1 MERDLSLDNILT
13 DEDISSLFEDD
24 DIEGTTS
31 DETDDNKTEKTDKED
46 KETTEVNV
54 EELFTE
60 PESVG
65 RENNN
70 KEEQEDTDSNNDG
83 ASPNFFSSIAAALV
97 DEGVFPD
104 LNEDDISQIKGP
116 EEFRDLIDQQ
126 IKAGIEEAN
135 KRVLEALNA
144 GLEPTEIQYYE
155 RAMSYLNSLDDETL
169 EDESEKGETLRKTI
183 IYQDFI
189 NRGFSKE
196 RAIKEVEK
204 SFKAGTDIEDAKES
218 LNGNKEF
225 YEKQYD
231 NLIKK
236 GKEEE
241 AKEARKQKEQA
252 EELKKSILTE
262 KKVFGDIE
270 IDKNT
275 RQRVYDNIAKP
286 IYKDPD
292 SGEFLT
298 AIEKYR
304 KENSTEFLKNLGLL
318 FTLTDGFKNI
328 DALVGGKVKKEVK
341 KGLRELETKIRN
353 TSTPSSGNLRFV
365 NGGFN
370 DKDSVFS
377 KNFEIDI

>member
-1 MERDLSLDNILT
+1 MERELSLDNILS
-13 DEDISSLFEDD
+13 DEDISSLFDT
-24 DIEGTTS
+24 DIQEETTS
-31 DETDDNKTEKTDKED
+31 DDTDENKTNEDNK
-46 KETTEVNV
+46 TTEVNV

-70 KEEQEDTDSNNDG
+70 KEEQEDPSSDDDG
-83 ASPNFFSSIAAALV
+83 ASPNFFSSSAAALV

-104 LNEDDISQIKGP
+104 LDDDEIAQIKGP
-116 EEFRDLIDQQ
+116 EDFRDLIDKQ
-126 IKAGIEEAN
+126 IKNGIEESQ
-135 KRVLEALNA
+135 KRVLDALNA
-144 GLEPTEIQYYE
+144 GMEPTEIQNYE
-155 RAMSYLNSLDDETL
+155 RVISYLDSIDDVAL
-169 EDESEKGETLRKTI
+169 EDESDKGENLRKNI

-196 RAIKEVEK
+196 RATKEVEK
-204 SFKAGTDIEDAKES
+204 SFRAGTDIEDAKES

-225 YEKQYD
+225 YKKHYND
-231 NLIKK
+231 LINE
-236 GKEEE
+236 GKEAAAQE
-241 AKEARKQKEQA
+241 AKREKEQA

-286 IYKDPD
+286 IYKDPN
-292 SGEFLT
+292 SGEYLT
-298 AIEKYR
+298 AVQKYQR
-304 KENSTEFLKNLGLL
+304 ENRNEYIKNVGLL

-341 KGLRELETKIRN
+341 KGLRDLESKIK
-353 TSTPSSGNLRFV
+353 STGTTSSGNLRFA
-365 NGGFN
+365 NGGYN
-370 DKDSVFS
+370 DKESVFS
-377 KNFEIDI
+377 KNFELDI

>member
-24 DIEGTTS
+24 NIEETTS
-31 DETDDNKTEKTDKED
+31 DETDDNKTKED
-46 KETTEVNV
+46 NETTEVNV

-70 KEEQEDTDSNNDG
+70 NEEQEDTNDPNDDG

-104 LNEDDISQIKGP
+104 LNEDEISQIKGP
-116 EEFRDLIDQQ
+116 EDFRDLIDRQ
-126 IKAGIEEAN
+126 IKSGIDEAN
-135 KRVLEALNA
+135 QRVLEALNA
-144 GLEPTEIQYYE
+144 GVEPTAIQNYE
-155 RAMSYLNSLDDETL
+155 RVLSYLDSIDDASL
-169 EDESEKGETLRKTI
+169 EDESEKGENLRKNI
-183 IYQDFI
+183 IYQDYI

-196 RAIKEVEK
+196 RATKEVEK
-204 SFKAGTDIEDAKES
+204 SFRAGTDIEDAKES
-218 LNGNKEF
+218 LTGNKDF
-225 YEKQYD
+225 YKGQYD
-231 NLIKK
+231 DLIKE
-236 GKEEE
+236 GKEAE
-241 AKEARKQKEQA
+241 AKEAKKQKEQA

-275 RQRVYDNIAKP
+275 RQRVYDNVAKP

-292 SGEFLT
+292 SGEYLT
-298 AIEKYR
+298 AVQKYQR
-304 KENSTEFLKNLGLL
+304 ENPVEFSKNLGLL

-328 DALVGGKVKKEVK
+328 DTLVGGKVKKEVK
-341 KGLRELETKIRN
+341 KGLRELETKIRS
-353 TSTPSSGNLRFV
+353 TSSSTSGNLRFA
-365 NGGFN
+365 NGGYN
-370 DKDSVFS
+370 DKESIFS

>member
-24 DIEGTTS
+24 NIEETTS
-31 DETDDNKTEKTDKED
+31 EETDDNKTKED
-46 KETTEVNV
+46 NKTTEVNV
-54 EELFTE
+54 EELFVE

-70 KEEQEDTDSNNDG
+70 NEEQEDTNDPNDDG

-104 LNEDDISQIKGP
+104 LNEDEISQIKGP
-116 EEFRDLIDQQ
+116 EDFRDLIDRQ
-126 IKAGIEEAN
+126 IKSGIDEAN
-135 KRVLEALNA
+135 QRVLEALNA
-144 GLEPTEIQYYE
+144 GVEPTAIQNYE
-155 RAMSYLNSLDDETL
+155 RVLSYLDSIDDASL
-169 EDESEKGETLRKTI
+169 EDESEKGENLRKNI
-183 IYQDFI
+183 IYQDYI

-196 RAIKEVEK
+196 RATKEVEK
-204 SFKAGTDIEDAKES
+204 SFRAGTDIEDAKES
-218 LNGNKEF
+218 LTGNKDF
-225 YEKQYD
+225 YKGQYD
-231 NLIKK
+231 DLIKE
-236 GKEEE
+236 GKEAE
-241 AKEARKQKEQA
+241 AKEAKKQKEQA

-275 RQRVYDNIAKP
+275 RQRVYDNVAKP

-292 SGEFLT
+292 SGEYLT
-298 AIEKYR
+298 AVQKYQR
-304 KENSTEFLKNLGLL
+304 EHPVEFSKNLGLL

-328 DALVGGKVKKEVK
+328 DTLVGGKVKKEVK
-341 KGLRELETKIRN
+341 KGLRELETKIRS
-353 TSTPSSGNLRFV
+353 TSSSTSGNLRFA
-365 NGGFN
+365 NGGYN
-370 DKDSVFS
+370 DKESIFS

>member
-24 DIEGTTS
+24 NIEETTS
-31 DETDDNKTEKTDKED
+31 EETDDNKTKED
-46 KETTEVNV
+46 NKTTEVNV
-54 EELFTE
+54 DDLFTE

-70 KEEQEDTDSNNDG
+70 NEEQEDTNDPNDDG

-104 LNEDDISQIKGP
+104 LNEDEISQIKGP
-116 EEFRDLIDQQ
+116 EDFRDLIDRQ
-126 IKAGIEEAN
+126 IKSGIDEAN
-135 KRVLEALNA
+135 QRVLEALNA
-144 GLEPTEIQYYE
+144 GVEPTAIQNYE
-155 RAMSYLNSLDDETL
+155 RVLSYLDSIDDASL
-169 EDESEKGETLRKTI
+169 EDESEKGENLRKNI
-183 IYQDFI
+183 IYQDYI

-196 RAIKEVEK
+196 RATKEVEK
-204 SFKAGTDIEDAKES
+204 SFRAGTDIEDAKES
-218 LNGNKEF
+218 LTGNKDF
-225 YEKQYD
+225 YKGQYD
-231 NLIKK
+231 DLIKE
-236 GKEEE
+236 GKEAE
-241 AKEARKQKEQA
+241 AKEAKKQKEQA

-275 RQRVYDNIAKP
+275 RQRVYDNVAKP

-292 SGEFLT
+292 SGEYLT
-298 AIEKYR
+298 AVQKYQR
-304 KENSTEFLKNLGLL
+304 EHPVEFSKNLGLL

-328 DALVGGKVKKEVK
+328 DTLVGGKVKKEVK
-341 KGLRELETKIRN
+341 KGLRELETKIRS
-353 TSTPSSGNLRFV
+353 TSSSTSGNLRFA
-365 NGGFN
+365 NGGYN
-370 DKDSVFS
+370 DKESIFS

>member
-24 DIEGTTS
+24 NIDETTS
-31 DETDDNKTEKTDKED
+31 DETDDNKTKED
-46 KETTEVNV
+46 NKTTEVNV
-54 EELFTE
+54 EELFAE

-70 KEEQEDTDSNNDG
+70 NEEQEDTNDPNDDG

-104 LNEDDISQIKGP
+104 LNEDEISQIKGP
-116 EEFRDLIDQQ
+116 EDFRDLIDRQ
-126 IKAGIEEAN
+126 IKSGIDEAN
-135 KRVLEALNA
+135 QRVLEALNA
-144 GLEPTEIQYYE
+144 GVEPTAIQNYE
-155 RAMSYLNSLDDETL
+155 RVLSYLNSIDDASL
-169 EDESEKGETLRKTI
+169 EDESEKGENLRKNI
-183 IYQDFI
+183 IYQDYI

-196 RAIKEVEK
+196 RATKEVEK
-204 SFKAGTDIEDAKES
+204 SFRAGTDIEDAKES
-218 LNGNKEF
+218 LTGNKDF
-225 YEKQYD
+225 YQGQYD
-231 NLIKK
+231 DLIKE
-236 GKEEE
+236 GKEAE
-241 AKEARKQKEQA
+241 AKEAKKQKEQA

-275 RQRVYDNIAKP
+275 RQRVYDNVAKP

-292 SGEFLT
+292 SGEYLT
-298 AIEKYR
+298 AVQKYQR
-304 KENSTEFLKNLGLL
+304 EHPVEFSKNLGLL

-328 DALVGGKVKKEVK
+328 DTLVGGKVKKEVK
-341 KGLRELETKIRN
+341 KGLRELETKIKS
-353 TSTPSSGNLRFV
+353 TSSSTSGNLRFA
-365 NGGFN
+365 NGGYN
-370 DKDSVFS
+370 DKESVFS

>member
-24 DIEGTTS
+24 NIEETTS
-31 DETDDNKTEKTDKED
+31 DETDDNKTKED
-46 KETTEVNV
+46 NKTTEVNV

-70 KEEQEDTDSNNDG
+70 NEEQEDTNDPNDDG

-104 LNEDDISQIKGP
+104 LDEDEISQIKGP
-116 EEFRDLIDQQ
+116 EDFRDLIDRQ
-126 IKAGIEEAN
+126 IKSGIDEAN
-135 KRVLEALNA
+135 QRVLEALNA
-144 GLEPTEIQYYE
+144 GVEPTAIQNYE
-155 RAMSYLNSLDDETL
+155 RVLSYLNSIDDASL
-169 EDESEKGETLRKTI
+169 EDESEKGENLRKNI
-183 IYQDFI
+183 IYQDYI

-196 RAIKEVEK
+196 RATKEVEK
-204 SFKAGTDIEDAKES
+204 SFRAGTDIEDAKES
-218 LNGNKEF
+218 LTGNKDF
-225 YEKQYD
+225 YKGQYD
-231 NLIKK
+231 DLIKE
-236 GKEEE
+236 GKEAE
-241 AKEARKQKEQA
+241 AKEAKKQKEQA

-286 IYKDPD
+286 IYKDLD
-292 SGEFLT
+292 SGEYLT
-298 AIEKYR
+298 AVQKYQR
-304 KENSTEFLKNLGLL
+304 EHPVEFSKNLGLL

-328 DALVGGKVKKEVK
+328 DTLVGGKVKKEVK
-341 KGLRELETKIRN
+341 KGLRELETKIRS
-353 TSTPSSGNLRFV
+353 TSSSTSGNLRFA
-365 NGGFN
+365 NGGYN
-370 DKDSVFS
+370 DKESIFS
-377 KNFEIDI
+377 KNFEIDV

>member
-24 DIEGTTS
+24 NIEETTS
-31 DETDDNKTEKTDKED
+31 DETDDNKTKED
-46 KETTEVNV
+46 NKTTEVNV

-70 KEEQEDTDSNNDG
+70 NEEQEDTNDPNDDG

-104 LNEDDISQIKGP
+104 LNEDEISQIKGP
-116 EEFRDLIDQQ
+116 EDFRDLIDRQ
-126 IKAGIEEAN
+126 IKSGIDEAN
-135 KRVLEALNA
+135 QRVLEALNA
-144 GLEPTEIQYYE
+144 GVEPTAIQNYE
-155 RAMSYLNSLDDETL
+155 RVLSYLDSIDDATI
-169 EDESEKGETLRKTI
+169 EDESEKGENLRKNI
-183 IYQDFI
+183 IYQDYI

-196 RAIKEVEK
+196 RATKEVEK
-204 SFKAGTDIEDAKES
+204 SFRAGTDIEDAKES
-218 LNGNKEF
+218 LTGNKDF
-225 YEKQYD
+225 YRGQYD
-231 NLIKK
+231 DLIKE
-236 GKEEE
+236 GKEAE
-241 AKEARKQKEQA
+241 AKEAKREKAQA

-262 KKVFGDIE
+262 KKIFGDIE

-292 SGEFLT
+292 SGKLLT
-298 AIEKYR
+298 AVQKYQR
-304 KENSTEFLKNLGLL
+304 ENPVEFSKNLGLL

-341 KGLRELETKIRN
+341 KGLRELETKIRS
-353 TSTPSSGNLRFV
+353 TSSSTSGNLRFA
-365 NGGFN
+365 NGGYN
-370 DKDSVFS
+370 DKESIFS

>member
-24 DIEGTTS
+24 NIEETTS
-31 DETDDNKTEKTDKED
+31 EETDDNKTKED
-46 KETTEVNV
+46 NKTTEVNV

-70 KEEQEDTDSNNDG
+70 NEEQEDTNDPNDDG

-104 LNEDDISQIKGP
+104 LNEDEISQIKGP
-116 EEFRDLIDQQ
+116 EDFRDLIDRQ
-126 IKAGIEEAN
+126 IKSGIDEAN
-135 KRVLEALNA
+135 QRVLEALNA
-144 GLEPTEIQYYE
+144 GVEPTAIQNYE
-155 RAMSYLNSLDDETL
+155 RVLSYLDSIDDASL
-169 EDESEKGETLRKTI
+169 EDESEKGENLRKNI
-183 IYQDFI
+183 IYQDYI

-196 RAIKEVEK
+196 RATKEVEK
-204 SFKAGTDIEDAKES
+204 SFRAGTDIEDAKES
-218 LNGNKEF
+218 LTGNKDF
-225 YEKQYD
+225 YQGQYD
-231 NLIKK
+231 DLIKE
-236 GKEEE
+236 GKEAE
-241 AKEARKQKEQA
+241 AKEAKKQKEQA

-275 RQRVYDNIAKP
+275 RQRVYDNVAKP

-292 SGEFLT
+292 SGEYLT
-298 AIEKYR
+298 AVQKYQR
-304 KENSTEFLKNLGLL
+304 EHPVEFSKNLGLL

-328 DALVGGKVKKEVK
+328 DTLVGGKVKKEVK
-341 KGLRELETKIRN
+341 KGLRELETKIRS
-353 TSTPSSGNLRFV
+353 TSSSTSGNLRFA
-365 NGGFN
+365 NGGYN
-370 DKDSVFS
+370 DKESVFS
-377 KNFEIDI
+377 KNFEIDV

>member
-24 DIEGTTS
+24 NIEETTS
-31 DETDDNKTEKTDKED
+31 DETDDNKTKED
-46 KETTEVNV
+46 NKTTEVNV
-54 EELFTE
+54 DELFTE

-70 KEEQEDTDSNNDG
+70 NEEQEDTNDPNDDG

-104 LNEDDISQIKGP
+104 LNEDEISQIKGP
-116 EEFRDLIDQQ
+116 EDFRDLIDRQ
-126 IKAGIEEAN
+126 IKSGIDEAN
-135 KRVLEALNA
+135 QRVLDALNA
-144 GLEPTEIQYYE
+144 GVEPAEIQNYE
-155 RAMSYLNSLDDETL
+155 RVLSYLNSIDDAAI
-169 EDESEKGETLRKTI
+169 EDESEKGENLRKNI
-183 IYQDFI
+183 IYQDYI

-196 RAIKEVEK
+196 RATKEVEK
-204 SFKAGTDIEDAKES
+204 SFRAGTDIEDAKES
-218 LNGNKEF
+218 LTGNKDF
-225 YEKQYD
+225 YKGQYD
-231 NLIKK
+231 DLIKE
-236 GKEEE
+236 GKEAE
-241 AKEARKQKEQA
+241 AKEAKRQKEQA

-292 SGEFLT
+292 SGEYIT
-298 AIEKYR
+298 AVQKYQR
-304 KENSTEFLKNLGLL
+304 EHPVEFSKNLGLL

-328 DALVGGKVKKEVK
+328 DTLVGGKVKKEVK
-341 KGLRELETKIRN
+341 KGLRELETKIRS
-353 TSTPSSGNLRFV
+353 TSSSTSGNLRFA
-365 NGGFN
+365 NGGYN
-370 DKDSVFS
+370 DKESIFS

>member
-24 DIEGTTS
+24 NIEETTS
-31 DETDDNKTEKTDKED
+31 DETDDNKTKED
-46 KETTEVNV
+46 NKTTEVNV

-70 KEEQEDTDSNNDG
+70 NEEQEDTNDPNDDG

-104 LNEDDISQIKGP
+104 LNEDEISQVKGP
-116 EEFRDLIDQQ
+116 EDFRDLINRQ
-126 IKAGIEEAN
+126 IKSGIDEAN
-135 KRVLEALNA
+135 QRVLEALNA
-144 GLEPTEIQYYE
+144 GVEPTAIQNYE
-155 RAMSYLNSLDDETL
+155 RVLSYLNSIDDATL
-169 EDESEKGETLRKTI
+169 EDESEKGENLRKNI
-183 IYQDFI
+183 IYQDYI

-196 RAIKEVEK
+196 RATKEVEK
-204 SFKAGTDIEDAKES
+204 SFRAGTDIEDAKES
-218 LNGNKEF
+218 LTGNKDF
-225 YEKQYD
+225 YQGQYD
-231 NLIKK
+231 DLIKE
-236 GKEEE
+236 GKEAE
-241 AKEARKQKEQA
+241 AKEAKKQKEQA

-275 RQRVYDNIAKP
+275 RQRVYDNVAKP

-292 SGEFLT
+292 SGEYLT
-298 AIEKYR
+298 AVQKYQR
-304 KENSTEFLKNLGLL
+304 EHPVEFSKNLGLL

-328 DALVGGKVKKEVK
+328 DTLVGGKVKKEVK
-341 KGLRELETKIRN
+341 KGLRELETKIRS
-353 TSTPSSGNLRFV
+353 TSSSTSGNLRFA
-365 NGGFN
+365 NGGYN
-370 DKDSVFS
+370 DKESIFS
-377 KNFEIDI
+377 KNFEIDV

>member
-24 DIEGTTS
+24 NIEETTS
-31 DETDDNKTEKTDKED
+31 DETDDNKTKED
-46 KETTEVNV
+46 NKTTEVNV

-70 KEEQEDTDSNNDG
+70 NEEQEDTNDPNDDG

-104 LNEDDISQIKGP
+104 LNEDEISQIRGP
-116 EEFRDLIDQQ
+116 EDFRDLIDRQ
-126 IKAGIEEAN
+126 IKSGIDEAN
-135 KRVLEALNA
+135 QRVLEALNA
-144 GLEPTEIQYYE
+144 GVEPTAIQNYE
-155 RAMSYLNSLDDETL
+155 RVLSYLDSIDDATL
-169 EDESEKGETLRKTI
+169 EDESEKGENLRKNI
-183 IYQDFI
+183 IYQDYI

-196 RAIKEVEK
+196 RATKEVEK
-204 SFKAGTDIEDAKES
+204 SFRAGTDIEDAKES
-218 LNGNKEF
+218 LTGNKDF
-225 YEKQYD
+225 YRGQYD
-231 NLIKK
+231 DLIKE
-236 GKEEE
+236 GKEAE
-241 AKEARKQKEQA
+241 AKEAKREKEQA

-292 SGEFLT
+292 SGKLLT
-298 AIEKYR
+298 AVQKYQR
-304 KENSTEFLKNLGLL
+304 ENPVEFSKNLGLL

-328 DALVGGKVKKEVK
+328 DTLVGGKVKKEVK
-341 KGLRELETKIRN
+341 KGLRELETKIRS
-353 TSTPSSGNLRFV
+353 TSSSTSGNLRFA
-365 NGGFN
+365 NGGYN
-370 DKDSVFS
+370 DKESVFS

>member
-1 MERDLSLDNILT
+1 MERELSLDNILS
-13 DEDISSLFEDD
+13 DEDISSLFDT
-24 DIEGTTS
+24 DIQEETTS
-31 DETDDNKTEKTDKED
+31 DDTDENKTNEDNK
-46 KETTEVNV
+46 TTEVNV

-70 KEEQEDTDSNNDG
+70 KEEQEDPSSDDDG

-104 LNEDDISQIKGP
+104 LDDDEIAQIKGP
-116 EEFRDLIDQQ
+116 EDFRDLIDKQ
-126 IKAGIEEAN
+126 IKNGIEESQ
-135 KRVLEALNA
+135 KRVLDALNA
-144 GLEPTEIQYYE
+144 GMEPTEIQNYE
-155 RAMSYLNSLDDETL
+155 RVISYLDSIDDVAL
-169 EDESEKGETLRKTI
+169 EDESDKGENLRKNI

-196 RAIKEVEK
+196 RATKEVEK
-204 SFKAGTDIEDAKES
+204 SFRAGTDIEDAKES

-225 YEKQYD
+225 YKKHYND
-231 NLIKK
+231 LINE
-236 GKEEE
+236 GKEAAAQE
-241 AKEARKQKEQA
+241 AKREKEQA

-286 IYKDPD
+286 IYKDPN
-292 SGEFLT
+292 SGEYLT
-298 AIEKYR
+298 AVQKYQR
-304 KENSTEFLKNLGLL
+304 ENRNEYIKNVGLL

-341 KGLRELETKIRN
+341 KGLRDLESKIK
-353 TSTPSSGNLRFV
+353 STGTTSSGNLRFA
-365 NGGFN
+365 NGGYN
-370 DKDSVFS
+370 DKESVFS
-377 KNFEIDI
+377 KNFELDI

>member
-24 DIEGTTS
+24 NIEETTS
-31 DETDDNKTEKTDKED
+31 DETDDNKTKED
-46 KETTEVNV
+46 NKTTEVNV
-54 EELFTE
+54 DELFTE

-70 KEEQEDTDSNNDG
+70 NEEQEDTNDPNDDG

-104 LNEDDISQIKGP
+104 LNEDEISQIKGP
-116 EEFRDLIDQQ
+116 EDFRDLIDRQ
-126 IKAGIEEAN
+126 IKSGIDEAN
-135 KRVLEALNA
+135 QRVLEALNA
-144 GLEPTEIQYYE
+144 GVEPTAIQNYE
-155 RAMSYLNSLDDETL
+155 RVLSYLNSIDDASL
-169 EDESEKGETLRKTI
+169 EDESEKGENLRRNI
-183 IYQDFI
+183 IYQDYI

-196 RAIKEVEK
+196 RATKEVEK
-204 SFKAGTDIEDAKES
+204 SFRAGTDIEDAKES
-218 LNGNKEF
+218 LTGNKDF
-225 YEKQYD
+225 YQGQYD
-231 NLIKK
+231 DLIKE
-236 GKEEE
+236 GKEAE
-241 AKEARKQKEQA
+241 AKEAKKQKEQA

-275 RQRVYDNIAKP
+275 RQRVYDNVAKP

-292 SGEFLT
+292 SGEYLT
-298 AIEKYR
+298 AVQKYQR
-304 KENSTEFLKNLGLL
+304 EHPVEFSKNLGLL

-341 KGLRELETKIRN
+341 KGLRELETKIRS
-353 TSTPSSGNLRFV
+353 TSSSTSGNLRFA
-365 NGGFN
+365 NGGYN
-370 DKDSVFS
+370 DKESIFS
-377 KNFEIDI
+377 KNFEIDV

>member
-24 DIEGTTS
+24 NIEETTS
-31 DETDDNKTEKTDKED
+31 DETDDNKTKED
-46 KETTEVNV
+46 NKTTEVNV
-54 EELFTE
+54 EELFAE

-70 KEEQEDTDSNNDG
+70 NEEQEDTNDPNDDG

-116 EEFRDLIDQQ
+116 EDFRDLIDRQ
-126 IKAGIEEAN
+126 IKSGIDEAN
-135 KRVLEALNA
+135 QRVLEALNA
-144 GLEPTEIQYYE
+144 GVEPTAIQNYE
-155 RAMSYLNSLDDETL
+155 RVLSYLDSIDDATL
-169 EDESEKGETLRKTI
+169 EDESEKGENLRKNI
-183 IYQDFI
+183 IYQDYI

-196 RAIKEVEK
+196 RATKEVEK

-218 LNGNKEF
+218 LTGNKDF
-225 YEKQYD
+225 YKGQYND
-231 NLIKK
+231 LIKE
-236 GKEEE
+236 GKEAE
-241 AKEARKQKEQA
+241 AKEAKKQKEQA
-252 EELKKSILTE
+252 EELKKSILVE

-292 SGEFLT
+292 SGEYLT
-298 AIEKYR
+298 AVQKYQR
-304 KENSTEFLKNLGLL
+304 ENPVEFSKNLGLL

-341 KGLRELETKIRN
+341 KGLRELETKIRS
-353 TSTPSSGNLRFV
+353 TSSSTSGNLKFA
-365 NGGFN
+365 NGGYN
-370 DKDSVFS
+370 DKESIFS

>member
-24 DIEGTTS
+24 NIEETSS
-31 DETDDNKTEKTDKED
+31 DETDDNKTKED
-46 KETTEVNV
+46 NETTEVNV

-70 KEEQEDTDSNNDG
+70 NEEQEDTNDPNDDG

-104 LNEDDISQIKGP
+104 LNEDEISQIKGP
-116 EEFRDLIDQQ
+116 EDFRDLIDRQ
-126 IKAGIEEAN
+126 IKSGIDEAN
-135 KRVLEALNA
+135 QRVLEALNA
-144 GLEPTEIQYYE
+144 GVEPTAIQNYE
-155 RAMSYLNSLDDETL
+155 RVLSYLDSIDDATL
-169 EDESEKGETLRKTI
+169 EDESEKGENLRKNI
-183 IYQDFI
+183 IYQDYI

-196 RAIKEVEK
+196 RATKEVEK
-204 SFKAGTDIEDAKES
+204 SFRAGTDIEDAKES
-218 LNGNKEF
+218 LTGNKDF
-225 YEKQYD
+225 YKGQYD
-231 NLIKK
+231 DLIKE
-236 GKEEE
+236 GKEAE
-241 AKEARKQKEQA
+241 AKEAKKQKEQA

-275 RQRVYDNIAKP
+275 RQRVYDNVAKP

-292 SGEFLT
+292 SGEYLT
-298 AIEKYR
+298 AVQKYQR
-304 KENSTEFLKNLGLL
+304 ENPVEFSKNLGLL

-328 DALVGGKVKKEVK
+328 DTLVGGKVKKEVK
-341 KGLRELETKIRN
+341 KGLRELETKIRS
-353 TSTPSSGNLRFV
+353 TSSSTSGNLRFA
-365 NGGFN
+365 NGGYN
-370 DKDSVFS
+370 DKESIFS

>member
-24 DIEGTTS
+24 NIEETTS
-31 DETDDNKTEKTDKED
+31 DETDDNKTKED
-46 KETTEVNV
+46 NETTEVNV

-70 KEEQEDTDSNNDG
+70 NEEQEDTNDPNDDG

-104 LNEDDISQIKGP
+104 LNEDEISQIKGP
-116 EEFRDLIDQQ
+116 EDFRDLIDRQ
-126 IKAGIEEAN
+126 IKSGIDEAN
-135 KRVLEALNA
+135 QRVLEALNA
-144 GLEPTEIQYYE
+144 GVEPTAIQNYE
-155 RAMSYLNSLDDETL
+155 RVLSYLNSIDDASL
-169 EDESEKGETLRKTI
+169 EDESEKGENLRKNI
-183 IYQDFI
+183 IYQDYI

-196 RAIKEVEK
+196 RATKEVEK
-204 SFKAGTDIEDAKES
+204 SFRAGTDIEDAKES
-218 LNGNKEF
+218 LTGNKDF
-225 YEKQYD
+225 YKGQYD
-231 NLIKK
+231 DLIKE
-236 GKEEE
+236 GKEAE
-241 AKEARKQKEQA
+241 AKEAKKQKEQA

-275 RQRVYDNIAKP
+275 RQRVYDNVAKP

-292 SGEFLT
+292 SGEYLT
-298 AIEKYR
+298 AVQKYQR
-304 KENSTEFLKNLGLL
+304 EHPVEFSKNLGLL

-328 DALVGGKVKKEVK
+328 DTLVGGKVKKEVK
-341 KGLRELETKIRN
+341 KGLRELETKIRS
-353 TSTPSSGNLRFV
+353 TSSSTSGNLRFA
-365 NGGFN
+365 NGGYN
-370 DKDSVFS
+370 DKESIFS

>member
-24 DIEGTTS
+24 NIEETTS
-31 DETDDNKTEKTDKED
+31 DETDDNKTKED
-46 KETTEVNV
+46 NKTTEVNV
-54 EELFTE
+54 DELFTE

-70 KEEQEDTDSNNDG
+70 NEEQEDTNDPNDDG

-104 LNEDDISQIKGP
+104 LNEDEISQIKGP
-116 EEFRDLIDQQ
+116 EDFRDLIDRQ
-126 IKAGIEEAN
+126 IKSGIDEAN
-135 KRVLEALNA
+135 QRVLEALNA
-144 GLEPTEIQYYE
+144 GVEPTAIQNYE
-155 RAMSYLNSLDDETL
+155 RVLSYLNSIDDASL
-169 EDESEKGETLRKTI
+169 EDESEKGENLRKNI
-183 IYQDFI
+183 IYQDYI

-196 RAIKEVEK
+196 RATKEVEK
-204 SFKAGTDIEDAKES
+204 SFRAGTDIEDAKES
-218 LNGNKEF
+218 LTGNKDF
-225 YEKQYD
+225 YKGQYD
-231 NLIKK
+231 DLIKE
-236 GKEEE
+236 GKEAE
-241 AKEARKQKEQA
+241 AKEAKREKEQA

-275 RQRVYDNIAKP
+275 RQRVYDNVAKP

-292 SGEFLT
+292 SGEYLT
-298 AIEKYR
+298 AVQKYQR
-304 KENSTEFLKNLGLL
+304 EHPVEFSKNLGLL

-328 DALVGGKVKKEVK
+328 DTLVGGKVKKEVK
-341 KGLRELETKIRN
+341 KGLRELETKIRS
-353 TSTPSSGNLRFV
+353 TSSSTSGNLRFA
-365 NGGFN
+365 NGGYN
-370 DKDSVFS
+370 DKESIFS

>member
-13 DEDISSLFEDD
+13 DEDISSLFGDD
-24 DIEGTTS
+24 NIEETTS
-31 DETDDNKTEKTDKED
+31 DETDDNKTKED
-46 KETTEVNV
+46 NETTEVNV

-70 KEEQEDTDSNNDG
+70 NEEQEDTNDPNDDG

-104 LNEDDISQIKGP
+104 LNEDEISQIKGP
-116 EEFRDLIDQQ
+116 EDFRDLIDRQ
-126 IKAGIEEAN
+126 IKSGIDEAN
-135 KRVLEALNA
+135 QRVLEALNA
-144 GLEPTEIQYYE
+144 GVEPTAIQNYE
-155 RAMSYLNSLDDETL
+155 RVLSYLNSIDDASL
-169 EDESEKGETLRKTI
+169 EDESEKGENLRKNI
-183 IYQDFI
+183 IYQDYI

-196 RAIKEVEK
+196 RATKEVEK
-204 SFKAGTDIEDAKES
+204 SFRAGTDIEDAKES
-218 LNGNKEF
+218 LTGNKDF
-225 YEKQYD
+225 YQGQYD
-231 NLIKK
+231 DLIKE
-236 GKEEE
+236 GKEAE
-241 AKEARKQKEQA
+241 AKEAKKQKEQA

-275 RQRVYDNIAKP
+275 RQRVYDNVAKP

-292 SGEFLT
+292 SGEYLT
-298 AIEKYR
+298 AVQKYQR
-304 KENSTEFLKNLGLL
+304 EHPVEFSKNLGLL

-328 DALVGGKVKKEVK
+328 DTLVGGKVKKEVK
-341 KGLRELETKIRN
+341 KGLRELETKIRS
-353 TSTPSSGNLRFV
+353 TSSSTSGNLRFA
-365 NGGFN
+365 NGGYN
-370 DKDSVFS
+370 DKESIFS

>member
-24 DIEGTTS
+24 NIEETTS
-31 DETDDNKTEKTDKED
+31 DETDDNKTKED
-46 KETTEVNV
+46 NKTTEVNV
-54 EELFTE
+54 DELFTE

-70 KEEQEDTDSNNDG
+70 NEEQEDTNDPNDDG

-104 LNEDDISQIKGP
+104 LNEDEISQIKGP
-116 EEFRDLIDQQ
+116 EDFRDLIDRQ
-126 IKAGIEEAN
+126 IKSGIDEAN
-135 KRVLEALNA
+135 QRVLEALNA
-144 GLEPTEIQYYE
+144 GVEPTAIQNYE
-155 RAMSYLNSLDDETL
+155 RVLSYLDSIDDASL
-169 EDESEKGETLRKTI
+169 EDESEKGENLRKNI
-183 IYQDFI
+183 IYQDYI

-196 RAIKEVEK
+196 RATKEVEK
-204 SFKAGTDIEDAKES
+204 SFRAGTDIEDAKES
-218 LNGNKEF
+218 LTGNKDF
-225 YEKQYD
+225 YKGQYD
-231 NLIKK
+231 DLIKE
-236 GKEEE
+236 GKEAE
-241 AKEARKQKEQA
+241 AKEAKKQKEQA

-275 RQRVYDNIAKP
+275 RQRVYDNVAKP

-292 SGEFLT
+292 SGEYLT
-298 AIEKYR
+298 AVQKYQR
-304 KENSTEFLKNLGLL
+304 EHPVEFSKNLGLL

-328 DALVGGKVKKEVK
+328 DTLVGGKVKKEVK
-341 KGLRELETKIRN
+341 KGLRELETKIRS
-353 TSTPSSGNLRFV
+353 TSSSTSGNLRFA
-365 NGGFN
+365 NGGYN
-370 DKDSVFS
+370 DKESIFS